1 MGFSQCMQIKF
12 NHIIQPTNFSL
23 PAYYIIFL
31 TYETPAANPLPNPI
45 ESIMAMFLMSL
56 TSFGD
61 YYPQFEKT
69 MHDSGSKV
77 MQLKF
82 PRNPKQSKNK

>member
-1 MGFSQCMQIKF
+1 M
-12 NHIIQPTNFSL
+12 
-23 PAYYIIFL
+23 
-31 TYETPAANPLPNPI
+31 PAANPLPNPI

-69 MHDSGSKV
+69 MHDHGSKV
-77 MQLKF
+77 LSLIFSVLTKF
-82 PRNPKQSKNK
+82 INNNKIMCFIIKFT